1 MAENLIVYAGSKYGK
16 SKKSIVEKSAKKQGF
31 PSTAEFVWSA
41 IRAALDRD
49 SQIKLEQIEAQEN
62 Q

>member
-1 MAENLIVYAGSKYGK
+1 MATNLIVYAGSKFGNA
-16 SKKSIVEKSAKKQGF
+16 KKSLVERSAKKQGF

-41 IRAALDRD
+41 IRAALDND
-49 SQIKLEQIEAQEN
+49 SKTKLEKIEAQEN